1 MPKNMIR
8 TSARRETRPINK
20 NCPYCKQAIEPTYK
34 DAKSL
39 SRYMT
44 EKGKIVSRS
53 KTGICNK
60 HQGRMSV
67 AIKRARQLA
76 LLPFVTVVQ

>member
-1 MPKNMIR
+1 MIR
-8 TSARRETRPINK
+8 STRRDTRPMNK
-20 NCPYCKQAIEPTYK
+20 MCPYCAGEIEPTYK

-76 LLPFVTVVQ
+76 LLPFVTVIQ